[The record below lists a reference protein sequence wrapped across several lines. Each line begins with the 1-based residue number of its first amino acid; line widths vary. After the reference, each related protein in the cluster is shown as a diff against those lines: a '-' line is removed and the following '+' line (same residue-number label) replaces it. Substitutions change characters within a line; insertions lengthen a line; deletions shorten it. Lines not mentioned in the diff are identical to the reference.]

1 MSIKETNLVTADGQ
15 ILKEI
20 GQVAFRNAAGDF
32 TGKKSI
38 YIKVSPEKV
47 NPETQMLPQEENTV
61 NEIAKLFAEKFGQ
74 YVKECKAQG
83 IDVGI

>member
-1 MSIKETNLVTADGQ
+1 MNTNGNNLVTADGE

-20 GQVAFRNAAGDF
+20 GQVTFRNAAGEF
-32 TGKKSI
+32 TEKKAI
-38 YIKVSPEKV
+38 YIKVSPEKL

-74 YVKECKAQG
+74 YVNECKKQG
-83 IDVGI
+83 IKVGI

>member
-1 MSIKETNLVTADGQ
+1 MNTNGNNLVTVDGE

-20 GQVAFRNAAGDF
+20 GQVAFRNAAGEF

-38 YIKVSPEKV
+38 YIKVSPEKL
-47 NPETQMLPQEENTV
+47 NPKTQMLPQEENTV

-74 YVKECKAQG
+74 YVNECKKQG
-83 IDVGI
+83 IKVGM